1 MRDSEQ
7 RVFAMVEK
15 YIPDAP
21 DADKVQ
27 MAAFLACECWNL
39 INESVHDLKKE
50 YEWVFKKARW
60 NPWSLTQFLIKIVW
74 WA

>member
-1 MRDSEQ
+1 MRDLEQ
-7 RVFAMVEK
+7 RVSAMVEK

-39 INESVHDLKKE
+39 INEAVYDLKKE
-50 YEWVFKKARW
+50 YERALRKRGE
-60 NPWSLTQFLIKIVW
+60 TRGT
-74 WA
+74 